1 MGQAG
6 VWKLPEAPVKR
17 LGPHILAGVGGCV
30 VGVVVEIVV
39 VLVVGGG
46 TVVGVVGR
54 ATVGGAVY
62 EVMY

>member
-1 MGQAG
+1 M
-6 VWKLPEAPVKR
+6 KR
-17 LGPHILAGVGGCV
+17 LRPHIVAGVGGCV
-30 VGVVVEIVV
+30 VGVVMEIVV

-46 TVVGVVGR
+46 TVVGVVGG